1 MTHTHGKQVPRSR
14 LRAPVGTTVFTMLVL
29 LGPVARA
36 QSQTTDSI
44 RLGALHTGAMQRDP
58 RARELELLATQSR
71 LRRKNLDAEQRPSLS
86 VESQAQYQSDVARL
100 PITLPGG
107 VSPPV
112 PPHDTYD
119 ARVVAQQKLYDPT
132 RSSRRAVEDAQLADA
147 QARLRVALTGV
158 RQNVNDLFFAALRAQ
173 SQVSESELAITDL
186 EAQRTVASARLR
198 EGTALP
204 SEEMTLRAEILRRR
218 QAVAELSASRHAT
231 LEVLADLTGLALD
244 TTAALGASDLA
255 AEVGR
260 ARAGLS
266 EVRAR
271 AEYAQ
276 FASTRE
282 LLAKQEDA
290 RAAQDKPRVSAFGRV
305 GYGRPGLNPLNDKF
319 DAYWLTGVQLQWSP
333 WTWGAGDRDREV
345 LSLQRQ
351 IVSAEEQQ
359 FTETIRR
366 GTAQDLASIDRLSA
380 TLSADEEIVALRES
394 ILTETRVRFGEGVV
408 TSAEYVDRQTDV
420 LAARV
425 SRALHRVEL
434 AQARARFLTTL
445 GLEVR

>member
-1 MTHTHGKQVPRSR
+1 MINVHQKQVPRSL
-14 LRAPVGTTVFTMLVL
+14 LRAPVGTTLLLVIL
-29 LGPVARA
+29 AHGAHP
-36 QSQTTDSI
+36 QSDSV

-58 RARELELLATQSR
+58 RARELELLAAQSR
-71 LRRKNLDAEQRPSLS
+71 LRQRNVDAEQRPSLS
-86 VESQAQYQSDVARL
+86 VETQAQYQSDVARL

-107 VSPPV
+107 ASPPV

-119 ARVVAQQKLYDPT
+119 ARLVAQQKLYDPT
-132 RSSRRAVEDAQLADA
+132 RTSRRAVEDAQLADA

-158 RQNVNDLFFAALRAQ
+158 RQNVNDLYFAALRAQ
-173 SQVSESELAITDL
+173 SQLSESELAITDL
-186 EAQRTVASARLR
+186 EAQRTVAVTRLR
-198 EGTALP
+198 EGAALP

-218 QAVAELSASRHAT
+218 QAIAELSASRRAT
-231 LEVLADLTGLALD
+231 LEVLADLTGVALD
-244 TTAALGASDLA
+244 TTAALGATDLA
-255 AEVGR
+255 AEVAR
-260 ARAGLS
+260 ARTGLGD
-266 EVRAR
+266 VRAR

-276 FASTRE
+276 FESTRA
-282 LLAKQEDA
+282 LLARQEDA
-290 RAAQDKPRVSAFGRV
+290 RAAQDRPKVSAFGRV

-319 DAYWLTGVQLQWSP
+319 DAYWLTGVMLQWSP

-380 TLSADEEIVALRES
+380 ALSADDEIVALRES
-394 ILTETRVRFGEGVV
+394 ILTETRVRFAEGVV

>member
-1 MTHTHGKQVPRSR
+1 MTLSFRCSA
-14 LRAPVGTTVFTMLVL
+14 LACLAL
-29 LGPVARA
+29 AGPPAHA
-36 QSQTTDSI
+36 QTPASDSL
-44 RLGALHTGAMQRDP
+44 RLGALHTGAMRRDP
-58 RARELELLATQSR
+58 RARELALLTAQSR
-71 LRRKNLDAEQRPSLS
+71 LRQQTLDAEQRPSLS
-86 VESQAQYQSDVARL
+86 VEGQAQYQSDVARI
-100 PITLPGG
+100 PIVLPGG

-119 ARVVAQQKLYDPT
+119 ARVVAQQRLYDPT
-132 RSSRRAVEDAQLADA
+132 RTSRRAVEEAQLADA
-147 QARLRVALTGV
+147 QARLRVSLTGV

-186 EAQRTVASARLR
+186 EAQRAVAATRVR

-204 SEEMTLRAEILRRR
+204 SEDMTLRAEVLRRR
-218 QAVAELSASRHAT
+218 QAIAELKASRRAT
-231 LEVLADLTGLALD
+231 LEVLADVTGTPLD
-244 TTAALGASDLA
+244 TAVLLGAADLA
-255 AEVGR
+255 AEVSR
-260 ARAGLS
+260 ARASLAD
-266 EVRAR
+266 VRAR
-271 AEYAQ
+271 AEYVQ
-276 FASTRE
+276 FASARA

-290 RAAQDKPRVSAFGRV
+290 RSAQDKPRVSAFGRV

-333 WTWGAGDRDREV
+333 WTWGTTDRDREV

-359 FTETIRR
+359 FTETLRR

-380 TLSADEEIVALRES
+380 TLAADDEIVTLREN
-394 ILTETRVRFGEGVV
+394 IVTETRVRFAEGVV

-420 LAARV
+420 LSARIN
-425 SRALHRVEL
+425 RALHRVEL

-445 GLEVR
+445 GLEVQ